1 MAWREGMRVMAG
13 TWLQG
18 MVHSPRRT
26 DEKLVE
32 SILQMFERRTPDLFA
47 LQIKA
52 LLERPD
58 ATSVLATLELP
69 ALVLCGREDTWAPPS
84 RHDAM
89 AKMIRRST
97 LEVIPDCGHMSTLER
112 PQAVNQAFRR
122 WLQSIEGWT

>member
-1 MAWREGMRVMAG
+1 
-13 TWLQG
+13 LQG
-18 MVHSPRRT
+18 MVHSPRLT
-26 DEKLVE
+26 DEELVE

-58 ATSVLATLELP
+58 ATSVLASLELP
-69 ALVLCGREDTWAPPS
+69 TLVLCGREDTWAPPS
-84 RHDAM
+84 RHDVM